1 MQGTVRQGLFCVAKT
16 QKIAKSVVLAL
27 SKIAKS
33 VFFSLSKIEKS
44 VIMQLLE
51 LYMARIKH
59 EKKDL

>member
-1 MQGTVRQGLFCVAKT
+1 MPGTVRQGLFCVAERP
-16 QKIAKSVVLAL
+16 KIAKSVVLAL

-33 VFFSLSKIEKS
+33 VFFSLLKNAKN

-51 LYMARIKH
+51 LYIARIKH